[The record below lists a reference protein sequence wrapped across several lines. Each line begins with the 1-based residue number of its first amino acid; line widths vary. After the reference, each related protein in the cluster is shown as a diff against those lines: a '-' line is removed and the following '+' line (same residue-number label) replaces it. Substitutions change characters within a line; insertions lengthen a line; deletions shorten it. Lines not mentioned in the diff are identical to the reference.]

1 MTIRG
6 SVPERRSRPYLGR
19 GALVLV
25 GAGNLRAEHIRRP
38 PAPMGVVEHGASE
51 RDHIGLPFGDDRLG
65 LLRCG
70 DQPDRARRDACLAF
84 HLFGELN
91 VGIGN

>member
-38 PAPMGVVEHGASE
+38 PAPMRVVEHGASE